1 MHNIS
6 AVILAAGSG
15 TRIGV
20 PKLKL
25 KHRGEYYVNLI
36 ISKLKYAGIEDVVCV
51 IRKEE
56 EEWFKQNALSVQ
68 YLINDNPETGMI
80 HSVYLGI
87 NHFKGLK
94 GVIVFPVDHPFVKT
108 ETITK
113 LKNEFEENNESIVK
127 PLYDGVSG
135 HPIIIPKRLFGFING
150 SDNLNLVIQKSGLR
164 VLEVIVNDEGILK
177 NINYIE
183 DLNK

>member
-1 MHNIS
+1 MKNIS

-25 KHRGEYYVNLI
+25 THRSEFFVNI
-36 ISKLKYAGIEDVVCV
+36 ILKCLKSGGINDVVCI
-51 IRKEE
+51 IRKDE

-164 VLEVIVNDEGILK
+164 VLEVIVKDEGILK
-177 NINYIE
+177 NINYAE
-183 DLNK
+183 DLDK